1 MSSAHFLLRKVIFAI
16 TGPDLFHYPTGF
28 RTPAEPY
35 SPEIIEKILSY
46 GIKVSSVLIGVVKL
60 TALFWLPFTLPSL
73 FRPSSLY
80 SYAKFGIYFYTVYFA
95 LFIIRGFVRLTNPI
109 YKRFVITYLN
119 AEDNLDQ
126 NLIDALTMYGF
137 RYPWPSQFDVR
148 DLEPNLRFERKPI
161 PSRCKGS
168 TLLSPILWFL
178 ANSIGIR
185 MVYPGCLDIFNS
197 ISMEPRMKSL
207 EVMRNRCNIKRVGL
221 VTREGLFVES
231 FYADRRRDDTEKGN
245 TLVICCE
252 GNAGFSEIGIVSVPL
267 NEGYSVLAWNHPGF
281 GSSMGM
287 PFPEQEKNA
296 IEAVVLFALHHL
308 HFEPEDI
315 RLFGWSIGGF
325 TATWAA
331 MHLPRVGGLILDA
344 TFDTLDELSRRA
356 VPIFGEKIPVSM
368 VQRYF
373 DLNNAEMITRY
384 PGPIRIIR
392 RSNDELI
399 STDPDNPSNSN
410 RGNFLALGLL
420 RYRFP
425 HLFNPDTEPLLW
437 SYLTMS
443 RSQQKSYREHNGIVG
458 ETMLPILQREFRKEM
473 LNFACDDDD
482 DYGGVSLEVR
492 RSVPFP
498 SHLGEKDIS
507 DAMKRS
513 LLIYL
518 ASKYFVEAQGSHCS
532 PLEERCFQDPWS
544 ESLVLSRSQTVSL
557 ALEEK
562 EDISSDR
569 EEGNGWEK
577 VA

>member
-28 RTPAEPY
+28 RTPY
-35 SPEIIEKILSY
+35 SDRVLCIL
-46 GIKVSSVLIGVVKL
+46 
-60 TALFWLPFTLPSL
+60 TLNS
-73 FRPSSLY
+73 
-80 SYAKFGIYFYTVYFA
+80 
-95 LFIIRGFVRLTNPI
+95 
-109 YKRFVITYLN
+109 
-119 AEDNLDQ
+119 
-126 NLIDALTMYGF
+126 DALTMYGF

-148 DLEPNLRFERKPI
+148 DLEPSLRFERKSI
-161 PSRCKGS
+161 PPRCKES

-281 GSSMGM
+281 GSSMVRVFFIPVSIIVIPMSLARLEQTFIELVYNLFITLGCDWLETDRYLISCSTWHNMTDQTTDRSLNDDRSCYSLADIVMTWKWHVDDVASILRFRLTAKRCFIFLSETHRRSSPILNLFAWKEAVEIVQMRDEGCRGEKRKAGICHKYHVMLNGVDQKIRRIAGM

-331 MHLPRVGGLILDA
+331 MHLPRVGGLVERPLMRICLYILDA

-373 DLNNAEMITRY
+373 DLNNAEMITRRVSAAYANINCCLLFTQY

-392 RSNDELI
+392 RSNDEVI
-399 STDPDNPSNSN
+399 STDRNILMPKV
-410 RGNFLALGLL
+410 GLVENQL
-420 RYRFP
+420 
-425 HLFNPDTEPLLW
+425 D
-437 SYLTMS
+437 S
-443 RSQQKSYREHNGIVG
+443 
-458 ETMLPILQREFRKEM
+458 
-473 LNFACDDDD
+473 
-482 DYGGVSLEVR
+482 
-492 RSVPFP
+492 
-498 SHLGEKDIS
+498 
-507 DAMKRS
+507 
-513 LLIYL
+513 
-518 ASKYFVEAQGSHCS
+518 SK
-532 PLEERCFQDPWS
+532 
-544 ESLVLSRSQTVSL
+544 
-557 ALEEK
+557 
-562 EDISSDR
+562 
-569 EEGNGWEK
+569 
-577 VA
+577 

>member
-28 RTPAEPY
+28 RTPVINFRDNYFKAEPY

-60 TALFWLPFTLPSL
+60 TALFWLPFTLPSC
-73 FRPSSLY
+73 
-80 SYAKFGIYFYTVYFA
+80 
-95 LFIIRGFVRLTNPI
+95 FVRLTNPI

-331 MHLPRVGGLILDA
+331 MHLPRVGGLERI
-344 TFDTLDELSRRA
+344 TGKDELSRRA

-410 RGNFLALGLL
+410 RGNFLAL
-420 RYRFP
+420 
-425 HLFNPDTEPLLW
+425 E
-437 SYLTMS
+437 
-443 RSQQKSYREHNGIVG
+443 SYREHNGIVG